1 MPPQSLCEIFKKKHT
16 RENQFQPD
24 SDCRFMHPVN
34 RTNKIWNNILWW
46 PYQHGKHTLSDKT
59 ATYILCC
66 VAPFKLP
73 FRALWSTAVLYS
85 IVPPTS
91 LFLKAAE
98 ALLKSSRS
106 RSLLGP
112 DRWPNWDPQTKTGL
126 KLLLIWTGTWLPR
139 SANTIT
145 PSLLSFVRPLAI
157 HEFAISSALVWWQ
170 LTSCKSRRG
179 QWPPLRERLL
189 TWPLMRRP
197 HMYQARP
204 RRCCRARLQRRRS
217 TSVWKDNNATGCTNV
232 ENPCKHGARM
242 EVKTTSAVIHHC
254 YCTCIVLWNQ
264 ITFRQFSQNCCLIM
278 KMSPRF
284 ELSSNPMVCTE
295 PTRRITG

>member
-1 MPPQSLCEIFKKKHT
+1 M
-16 RENQFQPD
+16 
-24 SDCRFMHPVN
+24 N
-34 RTNKIWNNILWW
+34 RTNKICNNILWL
-46 PYQHGKHTLSDKT
+46 PYQHSKHTLSYADKK

-73 FRALWSTAVLYS
+73 SLHSDLPLYCTAS
-85 IVPPTS
+85 SPPTS

-145 PSLLSFVRPLAI
+145 PSLRSFVRPLAI

-179 QWPPLRERLL
+179 QWPPSESG
-189 TWPLMRRP
+189 W
-197 HMYQARP
+197 
-204 RRCCRARLQRRRS
+204 
-217 TSVWKDNNATGCTNV
+217 
-232 ENPCKHGARM
+232 
-242 EVKTTSAVIHHC
+242 
-254 YCTCIVLWNQ
+254 
-264 ITFRQFSQNCCLIM
+264 
-278 KMSPRF
+278 
-284 ELSSNPMVCTE
+284 
-295 PTRRITG
+295 